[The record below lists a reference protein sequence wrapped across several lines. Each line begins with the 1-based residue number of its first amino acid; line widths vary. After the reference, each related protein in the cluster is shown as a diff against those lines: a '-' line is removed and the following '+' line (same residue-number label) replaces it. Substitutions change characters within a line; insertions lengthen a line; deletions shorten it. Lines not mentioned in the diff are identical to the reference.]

1 MKLTSLALWTL
12 ALAAL
17 HLGGCVDQEPTAP
30 APEPLDA
37 PVDPYGDNE
46 GALSAQAVTKLAFG
60 ASSGVAYQ
68 AGQAA
73 QWQFDAAKG
82 GQFIVDIS
90 TYAKGVPL
98 FGALERQTG
107 SGWMAVKSAA
117 GVSTLQVSLTPTSD
131 ATYRLSVTGGKTKQ
145 SIYAK
150 LSCIKG
156 ICALPQ
162 CPATPSLQA
171 AQALGQLKRAVGSLQ
186 SGGQLKGVL
195 YTSESDFPVELKALS
210 GSDKKGPVEATELL
224 QALGL
229 APTTAVDLTWSPA
242 KFFVGLQNSGMAPE
256 HVQLLQQ
263 ALASQAAQWRVLR
276 VGKVQV
282 HLWLLG
288 RTACGALVG
297 LKTTLIE
304 T

>member
-1 MKLTSLALWTL
+1 MKLTSFALWTL
-12 ALAAL
+12 ALVAL
-17 HLGGCVDQEPTAP
+17 YFGGCVDQEPTGP

-46 GALSAQAVTKLAFG
+46 GALSTQTATKLAFG
-60 ASSGVAYQ
+60 ATSGVTYQ
-68 AGQAA
+68 AGQTA
-73 QWQFDAAKG
+73 QWQFDAAQG
-82 GQFIVDIS
+82 GQFSVAIS

-98 FGALERQTG
+98 FVGLERQG
-107 SGWMAVKSAA
+107 VGGWTTVNSAA
-117 GVSTLQVSLTPTSD
+117 GVSSVQLGLTPTSNG
-131 ATYRLSVTGGKTKQ
+131 TYRLSVTGGKSKQ

-162 CPATPSLQA
+162 CPTSPSLQA
-171 AQALGQLKRAVGSLQ
+171 EQALGQLKRALGSLQ
-186 SGGQLKGVL
+186 VGGQLKGVL
-195 YTSESDFPVELKALS
+195 YTSESDFPLELKALS
-210 GSDKKGPVEATELL
+210 GMSKQGPVQAAELL
-224 QALGL
+224 QALGM
-229 APTTAVDLTWSPA
+229 APTTAVDLTWNPA
-242 KFFVGLQNSGMAPE
+242 KFFAGLQNSGMAPAN
-256 HVQLLQQ
+256 VLLLQQ
-263 ALASQAAQWRVLR
+263 ALAGQASQWRVLR

-297 LKTTLIE
+297 LKTILIE